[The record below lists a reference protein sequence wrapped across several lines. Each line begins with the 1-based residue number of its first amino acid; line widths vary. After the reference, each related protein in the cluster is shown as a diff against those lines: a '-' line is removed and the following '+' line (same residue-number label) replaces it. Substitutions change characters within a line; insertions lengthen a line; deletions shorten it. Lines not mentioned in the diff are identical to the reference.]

1 MDKAYLIDKFCDV
14 QDENSP
20 RKRVIAC
27 RDWLVYA
34 VRYVFEKQGYEQ
46 PEGVDL
52 KELLWNPVFASYVG
66 DIDFIKRLDSVREDG
81 EQAMQGISSVSEQDA
96 FFNFDTVRFLIHYL
110 LDRESDPS
118 LTSIRDMPI
127 PGSIKLKNGKTII
140 LEDGGF
146 CRPVGIHREKEP
158 QELPLSQRLFN
169 I

>member
-66 DIDFIKRLDSVREDG
+66 DIDFIKWLDSVREDG

-127 PGSIKLKNGKTII
+127 PGSIKLKNGK
-140 LEDGGF
+140 
-146 CRPVGIHREKEP
+146 P
-158 QELPLSQRLFN
+158 
-169 I
+169 